1 MSWKMRW
8 IWKHMRFNIWNIC
21 DMWLIEYRS
30 STNYWNCHM
39 REKMAHFMMALFRE
53 GKWKTEEKYCYRA
66 SPITARGSI
75 GGCEWGGVK
84 SGLRLVIAPID
95 IIVHGHM
102 RNCTS
107 RKIPEGSREK
117 GEKGHSSI
125 SSMQNLLIM
134 LALDLMSVW
143 LEEHTNS
150 QVANRAPFISFLW
163 KKHSQTRG
171 VGRHVLQENN
181 VMYKQRI
188 PFFCFKAHSQP
199 APN

>member
-1 MSWKMRW
+1 MRHVTDR
-8 IWKHMRFNIWNIC
+8 IPIKRH
-21 DMWLIEYRS
+21 
-30 STNYWNCHM
+30 YWNCHM

-75 GGCEWGGVK
+75 GGCEGGVK
-84 SGLRLVIAPID
+84 SGLRL
-95 IIVHGHM
+95 
-102 RNCTS
+102 S
-107 RKIPEGSREK
+107 RRP
-117 GEKGHSSI
+117 SI
-125 SSMQNLLIM
+125 SSSTDTWGIARVGKYQKDPEKRERRGRVPSSSKQSLLIM

-143 LEEHTNS
+143 LGAHITPQRS
-150 QVANRAPFISFLW
+150 QPCSFISFLW